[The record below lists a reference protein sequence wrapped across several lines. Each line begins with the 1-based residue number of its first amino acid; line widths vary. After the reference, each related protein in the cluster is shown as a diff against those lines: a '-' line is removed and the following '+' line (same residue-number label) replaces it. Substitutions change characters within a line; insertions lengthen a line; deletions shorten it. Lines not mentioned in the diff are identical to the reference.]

1 MKSVATFAAILTL
14 SIGLAACSS
23 DDDETPV
30 EEPVIEAAVPADDGE
45 AVVPDETPVAG
56 DDAVVGEA
64 APGDDADVVEA
75 FAAADLEN
83 TVYLELACGRVV
95 IEMLPEIAPLHVER
109 IKTLTR
115 EGFYDGLIFHRV
127 ISGFMA
133 QTGDPLG
140 TGFGASPLPNVP
152 AEFSTLPFE
161 RGTLGMAR
169 GPSPDSANSQFFIM
183 FTRYPPLDNAYTIW
197 GNVTEGMDCVDQ
209 IARGEPPA
217 NPDIILTM
225 RVAADVQ

>member
-23 DDDETPV
+23 DDDEAPV
-30 EEPVIEAAVPADDGE
+30 EDPVIETPVPADDA
-45 AVVPDETPVAG
+45 AVAPPDETPPAD
-56 DDAVVGEA
+56 DDAAVGEA
-64 APGDDADVVEA
+64 APGDDANAVEA
-75 FAAADLEN
+75 FAAVDLEN
-83 TVYLELACGRVV
+83 TIHIELTCGRVV
-95 IEMLPEIAPLHVER
+95 IEMLPEIAPLNVER

-152 AEFSTLPFE
+152 AEFSNLPFE
-161 RGTLGMAR
+161 RGALGMAR
-169 GPSPDSANSQFFIM
+169 GPDVNSANSQFFIM
-183 FTRYPPLDNAYTIW
+183 FTRYPSLDNSYTLW

-217 NPDIILTM
+217 NPDVILTM
-225 RVAADVQ
+225 RVAADVR